1 MGANLESSQMGE
13 TPTEKIKEKSSDGQM
28 FSENSSDGQMFS
40 ENSSDGQMFSESS
53 DNRII
58 NGTTAPQHS
67 FPWYSRHCNDDH
79 NKVA

>member
-13 TPTEKIKEKSSDGQM
+13 TPAEKIKEKSSDGQMFSESSDGQM

-40 ENSSDGQMFSESS
+40 KSS

-58 NGTTAPQHS
+58 NGTTAPQHG
-67 FPWYSRHCNDDH
+67 FPWYSTHCKDH
-79 NKVA
+79 HHK